1 MQNNL
6 LSDRLLN
13 FAADSIKLSNRFSK
27 NPTGLHISNQFMR
40 SSSSAGANY
49 EEACGAESKKRFS
62 FTKMQLVLKE
72 LRESIFWL
80 KLSEKCGLIDMKE
93 LKIILQ
99 EVEEFVKII
108 AKSVITAKGLNK
120 WIYTLRFTLFD
131 FHFLI

>member
-13 FAADSIKLSNRFSK
+13 FAADSIKLSDRFSK

-49 EEACGAESKKRFS
+49 EEACGAESKKDFIH
-62 FTKMQLVLKE
+62 KMQLVLKE